1 VVAVVVVGVVAFVVV
16 VAVVVLVVVVVVC
29 VGVEVDD
36 VVLLHDAKTRDAT
49 TRQVSS
55 IQVIPFFIQT
65 SIYFRILPENLPWP
79 YSGVSLECVNHYA
92 QSRQRH

>member
-1 VVAVVVVGVVAFVVV
+1 VVAVVFVGVVLLLVVV
-16 VAVVVLVVVVVVC
+16 VVVLVVVVVVC
-29 VGVEVDD
+29 VGVEVDV

-65 SIYFRILPENLPWP
+65 SIYFRILPENLTSPC
-79 YSGVSLECVNHYA
+79 SGVFLEYVNHYA
-92 QSRQRH
+92 QGRQRH